1 MSNKK
6 KKGTNSL
13 AWFVPEIIVLWNLD
27 VFTWNVFSS
36 KCCYFSSIFPLSRI
50 AHCIWKI
57 YFTLQV
63 NSLAWI
69 VGKSNRFIDA
79 RGRAF
84 WMQQKKYNNN
94 DMVQHADGSRAI
106 DRILSLNLLFL
117 LTPHKI
123 SNEKTEFDAN
133 ALKANKICAFV
144 CL

>member
-1 MSNKK
+1 
-6 KKGTNSL
+6 
-13 AWFVPEIIVLWNLD
+13 
-27 VFTWNVFSS
+27 
-36 KCCYFSSIFPLSRI
+36 
-50 AHCIWKI
+50 
-57 YFTLQV
+57 
-63 NSLAWI
+63 
-69 VGKSNRFIDA
+69 
-79 RGRAF
+79 
-84 WMQQKKYNNN
+84 MQQKKYNNN